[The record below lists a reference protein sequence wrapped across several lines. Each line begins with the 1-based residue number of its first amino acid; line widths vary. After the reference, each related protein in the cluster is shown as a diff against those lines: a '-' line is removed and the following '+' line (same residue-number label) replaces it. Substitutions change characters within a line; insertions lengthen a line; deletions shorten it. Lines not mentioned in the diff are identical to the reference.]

1 MILACRPTDKLT
13 ELITSAMEK
22 NEEGKKGAIANTRLY
37 EGNEKARINK
47 SPRPVYFKWLIN

>member
-22 NEEGKKGAIANTRLY
+22 NEERKWRHCNYEAI
-37 EGNEKARINK
+37 
-47 SPRPVYFKWLIN
+47 